1 MIVSIEELG
10 LAALFALAFANG
22 ANDAGKSVASLMMPG
37 PSGSPPK
44 KRKPLIWG
52 GFFTGIGSI
61 SAILISG
68 RLFTVFT
75 PQSLL
80 HTAPV
85 SSFVLAAL
93 AGATLWILAA
103 TLLRLP
109 VSSTHA
115 IIGALVLLAVYLF
128 GVSAIQ
134 WDFLLYRVV
143 LPLAGGPIA
152 AFVGIYII
160 DRLTRR
166 TGVPGKPRPRL
177 ASIEHWASG
186 AAVSYARGINDAPKM
201 AALGA
206 FFLLAN
212 PSEAAWV
219 LYSIVALAVL
229 LGSLV
234 LGHRGGGDGD
244 WQARGA
250 RSGSEVEGWG
260 GHGSSGVSGGNPSGA
275 DVNDPGSRRIQRWD
289 RWTRERYQ
297 ILAEIDAL
305 AMVGDPACRRHTCHC
320 SVICRSDDLAFA
332 NVLAMKPLRESVD
345 RFCQL

>member
-1 MIVSIEELG
+1 LILSIEELG
-10 LAALFALAFANG
+10 LIALFALAFANG

-37 PSGSPPK
+37 LSGSPP

-52 GFFTGIGSI
+52 GIFTGIGSV

-80 HTAPV
+80 RNTPE

-128 GVSAIQ
+128 GVSVVQ
-134 WDFLLYRVV
+134 WGFLLYRVV

-152 AFVGIYII
+152 ALVGVYLL

-166 TGVPGKPRPRL
+166 TGAPGKERPRL
-177 ASIEHWASG
+177 ASIAHWGSG
-186 AAVSYARGINDAPKM
+186 AATAYARGINDAPKM

-212 PSEAAWV
+212 PSEAGWV
-219 LYSIVALAVL
+219 PYSIVAVAVL
-229 LGSLV
+229 LGSLA
-234 LGHRGGGDGD
+234 LGHRVAVTAIGKHASLD
-244 WQARGA
+244 QVQRSKAGA
-250 RSGSEVEGWG
+250 ATALVVSAGAFLGAPMSTTQVHE
-260 GHGSSGVSGGNPSGA
+260 GSSAGIGG
-275 DVNDPGSRRIQRWD
+275 QK
-289 RWTRERYQ
+289 
-297 ILAEIDAL
+297 
-305 AMVGDPACRRHTCHC
+305 
-320 SVICRSDDLAFA
+320 SVIRSSLRSMLLPWVVTLPAA
-332 NVLAMKPLRESVD
+332 GVLAIAMSYLGAMI
-345 RFCQL
+345 

>member
-1 MIVSIEELG
+1 MLPVEEIG

-44 KRKPLIWG
+44 RKPLILG
-52 GFFTGIGSI
+52 GIFTGIGSV

-80 HTAPV
+80 HTAPE

-93 AGATLWILAA
+93 AGAPLWILAA

-115 IIGALVLLAVYLF
+115 IIGALLLLAVYLF
-128 GVSAIQ
+128 GVSVIQ
-134 WDFLLYRVV
+134 WEFLMYRVV

-152 AFVGIYII
+152 ALVGIYFL

-166 TGVPGKPRPRL
+166 TGAPGKPRPRL
-177 ASIEHWASG
+177 ASIEHWGSG

-219 LYSIVALAVL
+219 PYSIVAVAVL
-229 LGSLV
+229 FGSLV
-234 LGHRGGGDGD
+234 LGHRVAVTAGRHAALDQVQRSKAGAATALVVSAGAIFGAPMSTTQVHEGSNAGIGG
-244 WQARGA
+244 RGSVIKSSL
-250 RSGSEVEGWG
+250 RSMLLPWLVTLPAAG
-260 GHGSSGVSGGNPSGA
+260 
-275 DVNDPGSRRIQRWD
+275 
-289 RWTRERYQ
+289 
-297 ILAEIDAL
+297 ILAIAVSYVV
-305 AMVGDPACRRHTCHC
+305 AM
-320 SVICRSDDLAFA
+320 I
-332 NVLAMKPLRESVD
+332 
-345 RFCQL
+345 

>member
-1 MIVSIEELG
+1 MTIEELG

-44 KRKPLIWG
+44 KHKPLIWG
-52 GFFTGIGSI
+52 GFFTGIGSV

-80 HTAPV
+80 HSTPE

-128 GVSAIQ
+128 GVSVIQ
-134 WDFLLYRVV
+134 WEFLLYRVV

-152 AFVGIYII
+152 ALVGIYFL

-166 TGVPGKPRPRL
+166 TGAPAPGKPRPRL

-219 LYSIVALAVL
+219 PYSIVAVAVL

-234 LGHRGGGDGD
+234 LGHRVVVTAIGRHAALDQVQRSKAGAATALVVSAGAFLGAPMSTTQVHEGSNAGIGG
-244 WQARGA
+244 RG
-250 RSGSEVEGWG
+250 SVIK
-260 GHGSSGVSGGNPSGA
+260 SSLKSMLLPWLVTLPAAG
-275 DVNDPGSRRIQRWD
+275 
-289 RWTRERYQ
+289 
-297 ILAEIDAL
+297 ILAIAVSYVG
-305 AMVGDPACRRHTCHC
+305 AM
-320 SVICRSDDLAFA
+320 I
-332 NVLAMKPLRESVD
+332 
-345 RFCQL
+345 